1 MISLFYLCVL
11 LQDFTVHLFVEK
23 YWLACQIHIYFK
35 MIMSHFLL
43 TARVFNLAK
52 PCVVTNTLAWCLTFV
67 FNLFLL
73 EEISFVQIKLHVS
86 LKLVKTLIFQ
96 FCITCKTNTR
106 HFKLTVRKPAKVK
119 WKKKIQYSI
128 GNYK

>member
-11 LQDFTVHLFVEK
+11 LQDFIVRLFVEK
-23 YWLACQIHIYFK
+23 YWLARQIHIYSK
-35 MIMSHFLL
+35 MIISHFLL

-52 PCVVTNTLAWCLTFV
+52 PCVVTSTLAWCLKFV
-67 FNLFLL
+67 LL
-73 EEISFVQIKLHVS
+73 EEISFLQIKLHVS
-86 LKLVKTLIFQ
+86 LKLVKTLVFQ

-119 WKKKIQYSI
+119 WKKKLQYSI